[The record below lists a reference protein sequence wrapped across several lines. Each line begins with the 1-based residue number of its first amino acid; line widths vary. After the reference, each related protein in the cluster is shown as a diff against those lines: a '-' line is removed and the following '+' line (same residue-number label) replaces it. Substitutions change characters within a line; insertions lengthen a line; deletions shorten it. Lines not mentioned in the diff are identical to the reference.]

1 MAGFHQNNKVFKE
14 KVVWGAGI
22 QLVVELK
29 EDGEGKDEGIAG
41 WLGVCLW
48 VQDGPVAAIDFLVPH
63 PIPRQSEGS
72 EVDKLPSPALGHII
86 VNSPR

>member
-14 KVVWGAGI
+14 KVAWGAGI

-29 EDGEGKDEGIAG
+29 EDGEGKDEGIDG

-48 VQDGPVAAIDFLVPH
+48 VQDGPVVAIDFLIPH
-63 PIPRQSEGS
+63 PHPKT
-72 EVDKLPSPALGHII
+72 V
-86 VNSPR
+86 

>member
-1 MAGFHQNNKVFKE
+1 M
-14 KVVWGAGI
+14 VWGAGI

-29 EDGEGKDEGIAG
+29 EDREGKDEGIAG
-41 WLGVCLW
+41 WLGVFVGTGWTSGCHRFP
-48 VQDGPVAAIDFLVPH
+48 DSPT

-72 EVDKLPSPALGHII
+72 EVDKLPSPVLGHII